1 MPEREPST
9 SGPITID
16 RTSPV
21 PLYFQLAQHFES
33 AIRSGALKVG
43 ARLENEVQLAEMLGL
58 SRPTVRAAFLYLANK
73 GLVVRKRG
81 AGTLVANERID
92 RNVELTSLYDDL
104 AASGRNPATRV
115 LKAEVSHAS
124 DQVADA
130 LQLPERALVMSL
142 ERIRL
147 ADGEPM
153 ALMHNYLPAGLVQLN
168 VEMLEEHGLYELLR
182 ASGIG
187 LYSATQR
194 MGAKNASTA
203 EARTL
208 NETRG
213 TALLTMERIAY
224 DQSGRPVEFARHLY
238 RASRYAFTTS
248 LPRQAG
254 LGRTGVGTWRSPPPG
269 AWLRTPGRDQCPA
282 ACAVTPRRAGG
293 YRTRRR
299 YLQPQH
305 HQGEEGQDAAGG
317 TFYQPRWLLR
327 LRSWSGHDK
336 RLSIPMN
343 IRVFLHNE
351 GRETS
356 GVAARAAARGWAEW
370 WAPGRCRP

>member
-1 MPEREPST
+1 MMPERETGPI
-9 SGPITID
+9 GPITID

-21 PLYFQLAQHFES
+21 PLYFQLARHFES

-104 AASGRNPATRV
+104 AASGRKPATRV

-130 LQLPERALVMSL
+130 LQLPDRALVMSL

-147 ADGEPM
+147 ADCEPM
-153 ALMHNYLPAGLVQLN
+153 ALLHNYLPA
-168 VEMLEEHGLYELLR
+168 GLYELLR

-194 MGAKNASTA
+194 MGAKNASA
-203 EARTL
+203 SEARTL
-208 NETRG
+208 DETRG

-224 DQSGRPVEFARHLY
+224 DQAGRPVEFARHLY

-248 LPRQAG
+248 FPRSEPV
-254 LGRTGVGTWRSPPPG
+254 TG
-269 AWLRTPGRDQCPA
+269 
-282 ACAVTPRRAGG
+282 
-293 YRTRRR
+293 
-299 YLQPQH
+299 
-305 HQGEEGQDAAGG
+305 
-317 TFYQPRWLLR
+317 
-327 LRSWSGHDK
+327 
-336 RLSIPMN
+336 
-343 IRVFLHNE
+343 
-351 GRETS
+351 
-356 GVAARAAARGWAEW
+356 
-370 WAPGRCRP
+370 